1 MYKKRNVVFLCVF
14 MLIIFA
20 FVSILF
26 ISYIENINIYI
37 TFMILYILS
46 VLICLIVPT
55 IFNYIFDK
63 EAFLRLKEKFNEDR
77 KWHNVSYI
85 STSNYTDK
93 IISKEFGVPIKDI
106 PKLSFKA
113 LLEKD
118 NSIIIITK
126 LDNNSHVWI
135 TKSYYLFEQLF
146 EIN

>member
-1 MYKKRNVVFLCVF
+1 MVF

-55 IFNYIFDK
+55 IFDYVFDK
-63 EAFLRLKEKFNEDR
+63 EAFPRLKEKLSEDR
-77 KWHNVSYI
+77 WYKVSYI
-85 STSNYTDK
+85 STNDYTDK
-93 IISKEFGVPIKDI
+93 IISKELGIPIKDI

-118 NSIIIITK
+118 NSIILIIK
-126 LDNNSHVWI
+126 IGDESDLRI

>member
-14 MLIIFA
+14 LLIIFA

-26 ISYIENINIYI
+26 TSYIENINIYI

-46 VLICLIVPT
+46 TLICLIVPKT
-55 IFNYIFDK
+55 FDYMFDK
-63 EAFLRLKEKFNEDR
+63 EIFPKLKEKLSEDR
-77 KWHNVSYI
+77 WYKVSYI
-85 STSNYTDK
+85 STNDYTDK
-93 IISKEFGVPIKDI
+93 ITSKEFRIAIKDI

-113 LLEKD
+113 LLGKN
-118 NSIIIITK
+118 NSIIITTK
-126 LDNNSHVWI
+126 IDNNTHVWI